1 MKREISPLAKKLAA
15 AFIAV
20 SAIGYGAHKWINV
33 PNDTITITAPDG
45 QATEVIVQEQKTAGW
60 QEKRYGRGYV
70 IWEGTIIEELNNNTG
85 FDGYNTDYDMNVYD
99 FDLGIIYHTTNA
111 SGGGIATTYFND
123 IAVDGVLPQHIENV
137 KQVGC
142 DLAEGY
148 IEREQS
154 DEYSS
159 PPEDVM
165 YFYRNHCL

>member
-1 MKREISPLAKKLAA
+1 
-15 AFIAV
+15 
-20 SAIGYGAHKWINV
+20 
-33 PNDTITITAPDG
+33 
-45 QATEVIVQEQKTAGW
+45 
-60 QEKRYGRGYV
+60 
-70 IWEGTIIEELNNNTG
+70 
-85 FDGYNTDYDMNVYD
+85 MNVYD

-154 DEYSS
+154 DEYSFTTRRCNVFLS
-159 PPEDVM
+159 KSLFVSFRIKTMCHTLLILIFIPV
-165 YFYRNHCL
+165 